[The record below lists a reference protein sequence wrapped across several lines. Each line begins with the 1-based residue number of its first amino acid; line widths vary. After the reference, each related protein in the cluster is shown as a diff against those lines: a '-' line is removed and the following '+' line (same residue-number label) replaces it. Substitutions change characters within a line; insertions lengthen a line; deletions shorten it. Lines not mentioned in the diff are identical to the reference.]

1 MAARNWL
8 PFCTLKL
15 YSAYIIVA
23 PLDNRYTLNQIAE
36 NVSIPRKTIMI
47 SQKK

>member
-15 YSAYIIVA
+15 YSAYIIVG
-23 PLDNRYTLNQIAE
+23 LLYTLNQIAE
-36 NVSIPRKTIMI
+36 NVSISRKAMMI